1 MDLARVLQALK
12 NADAAGD
19 TAAAQQLARLAQQMA
34 QPVQPAAPEFKPDYT
49 TGEMLSKAV
58 TRGTKR
64 IGSTF
69 GDLLPAMGASALGF
83 DEYAQ
88 RQLGEAAETEAEI
101 EQKYAPQYRGTQDV
115 TGLGSALGFG
125 LETIAEQVPNIAT
138 ALVPGLGAGALA
150 ARAGAGLAGRA
161 AAVNAGTFLGSYSQ
175 TAPEVFQNVYETTG
189 QMEPGVAA
197 LFGAGSAALDS
208 ILPAQLA
215 KSITGP
221 LKAGIIE
228 KVLEKSGMDKALL
241 RSVTA
246 GMVKGVGAEG
256 LTEGAQESINI
267 AAERFVAENPEVFG
281 SKEWDRIMQSAVK
294 GAIAGGAFGGVGGGV
309 EAGRNRAE
317 RLRAEAAELERQGQF
332 ERAEQVRL
340 QSAEIEAAQAQDPQ
354 QSLPGFEMGPA
365 SPLPV
370 AAEPTETLAKT
381 PKSTQA
387 EMFTAEGELAPGMT
401 KLADKD
407 DKAAA
412 NRERQAQQRE
422 AAQLKEDQKALKDA
436 LAGLTATPKNLVD
449 LAKTPPP
456 IQQTI
461 MQAQGEMDALAA
473 KRGPK
478 EQSAP
483 PLQAQPTTTPTLA
496 PQIAPAA
503 PAVEPVVV
511 SAPEPLT
518 IDTLPT
524 AIGADK
530 DGLKAFGKT
539 FGIGHTAKILRADGP
554 LAGKDISDPAQA
566 AEVRAVL
573 EAYASGKPAV
583 GAAEK
588 IEAYLKRPEF
598 QGAQNVAGP
607 VTEPVGASPELA
619 GAAGPIAAPGP
630 TEAPERSGV
639 VPAGEPAGAVA
650 VGEGPQPRALTERQ
664 QRIQFGKALGAA
676 QSYPGSLQGRV
687 NLPAQ
692 KAAVKGDFMGVVNAL
707 EKSKNATVAEI
718 ARRAKGL
725 GTKIQIDDTAG
736 ETYEG
741 RSALQDQMSIDGAK
755 MHLDALSKLRELA
768 NTVDQ
773 LPDGAALPYS
783 IASTPVPAIQNGEE
797 MVAPLQLR
805 NIAENNNS
813 MFSPLGLP
821 GEPKLR
827 TKEDFKALLD
837 AFERT
842 TQELGEDKLRL
853 TSTASSI
860 QQGVA
865 GKYDA
870 DTNTISIPEYFAKD
884 EAVLAHEIVHA
895 QVLDA
900 VASPTKEQRP
910 AVERLGKLYD
920 HVKKIVDERAKAD
933 EFFRTPYGTASQQEF
948 IAEGLSN
955 PDFQYLL
962 SRIPYE
968 NSTIWD
974 NFVEAIA
981 KLLGLKN
988 DNALTELLTVY
999 SDLTKGAPSGTQA
1012 PQTQQTKTQGQ
1023 EPAPAKPVGKR
1034 AATDLKK
1041 AEEGRVK
1048 AQREQNE
1055 FIRENDQRVDD
1066 LLTGRL
1072 RALGKEAGLRAKD
1085 LPSEKY
1091 RDTQA
1096 HKMLRLPG
1104 LFNEFF
1110 RLQSVVAKAQEPN
1123 QKAKNAQ
1130 SLQQIT
1136 DAIAATD
1143 PNANQMLGALRQMSP
1158 QQRDTLLS
1166 QMNKQGFDA
1175 FEAEAKARVAAIK
1188 QEKSASRTETDTA
1201 QEIGDEE
1208 LEALANTFNERFFQE
1223 TGKRIFLPKFVG
1235 PEFDNTDR
1243 ELAAQ
1248 GNGNALLRNMID
1260 QTSSPAIKHVLRKLR
1275 SLNLSTKIVV
1285 GPVEGN
1291 RSGSYDPATDTITL
1305 SPEFGL
1311 NAHTLVH
1318 EYTHAAISKVLANP
1332 NHPLTKQFAKFF
1344 DQMQNRLG
1352 AAYGAQNLQEFAAEL
1367 VGNPEFQAVL
1377 KTIKTPRSE
1386 SMFKRIM
1393 QSIAEFFGFQ
1403 KSAFDTGLDFIN
1415 DAIDIS
1421 GNVEANAADKMFL
1434 GMGDFKAVSNIGNAM
1449 PRLAGD
1455 MIDRTR
1461 NTLSNAR
1468 ESGLAQAAFGLL
1480 RLDNINTLY
1489 KNELPSIQKLLN
1501 ALEKRNGM
1509 QESMIK
1515 DINTKYKDMV
1525 KVQQK
1530 YPEAM
1535 KRVNDIAIDA
1545 RLKSVDILDPNFKT
1559 SPSNINDYQNLKQA
1573 FTALPKEVQDVY
1585 RTIRKD
1591 YENSLDAYE
1600 KVLLNAAGSV
1610 SPSLAKRLSL
1620 QFQTR
1625 KRVTAYV
1632 PFLRQGDFWVEYADP
1647 ATGERT
1653 ATSFESFRQRQQFT
1667 DQMLAPKGIQ
1677 FKNYQ
1682 NLQDIR
1688 FGGESLPPTHF
1699 LAEVMAG
1706 LKKQGATQAQIDG
1719 VYQSYLTLFPGE
1731 SIVKQFMKSKNVLG
1745 MDRDIVR
1752 GYGDV
1757 MVRWARKLSNSE
1769 YIPQID
1775 NAVSEIAAQAQNAND
1790 PTITAAAQNILDQ
1803 SEFFHNPNYNT
1814 FVNTATTAS
1823 YFMYMA
1829 GNISSALI
1837 NLTSLPMMVWPLIG
1851 GRFGF
1856 DKASAAMLNA
1866 GKVAMNDWSKN
1877 PKYKNLYNTLT
1888 DHAQLE
1894 HTMARELLE
1903 GRRQTTD
1910 EFNSLKARI
1919 LDGLSIPLSVTE
1931 RYNRATTA
1939 IAAYDLAKQ
1948 SGMKED
1954 AAVQYALTTVK
1965 DIHTSGLAATG
1976 PRWMQTPLGRMFFTF
1991 KSFVWNSAFVM
2002 ARAFHQAYKGESPEV
2017 RRAAQRQ
2024 LLGTVGMATAFAGAK
2039 GLPFYG
2045 AVSTIATM
2053 LNALFGDDDEPFDFD
2068 AEMREFFGEAL
2079 YKGAFNYVTNLEVA
2093 NRAGIATDLLF
2104 RDDPRGVAEHGYVL
2118 SALQQAI
2125 GPIGSI
2131 AVNTGNA
2138 FNMFSDGNVGRA
2150 IESLSP
2156 SFLRNGIK
2164 GTRYLVEGATTLK
2177 GDPVMEDISA
2187 YNSLMQVIGFSPAD
2201 LSSTYEKVSSAKG
2214 YEREVNARRTK
2225 LLQLYD
2231 MAYQAGDTEMM
2242 STAREK
2248 IADFNE
2254 TVPAKRITGDTLRRS
2269 IAARAAAEKDMING
2283 VRFDKKLRPEIEAKF
2298 FDDDDEE

>member
-19 TAAAQQLARLAQQMA
+19 TAAAQQLAQLAQQMA
-34 QPVQPAAPEFKPDYT
+34 QPVQPAAPEFKRDYT

-64 IGSTF
+64 IGSAF

-175 TAPEVFQNVYETTG
+175 AAPEVFQNIYETSG
-189 QMEPGVAA
+189 KMEPGVAA

-267 AAERFVAENPEVFG
+267 AAERFVAENPQVFG

-309 EAGRNRAE
+309 EAGRAGAQRREEYAQALE
-317 RLRAEAAELERQGQF
+317 KRGDRQAAAE
-332 ERAEQVRL
+332 VRR

-365 SPLPV
+365 TGLMPT
-370 AAEPTETLAKT
+370 AEPTETLAKT

-483 PLQAQPTTTPTLA
+483 PLQAQPTTTPT
-496 PQIAPAA
+496 ITPAA

-566 AEVRAVL
+566 AEVRTVL

-650 VGEGPQPRALTERQ
+650 VGEGPQPGTLTE
-664 QRIQFGKALGAA
+664 
-676 QSYPGSLQGRV
+676 
-687 NLPAQ
+687 
-692 KAAVKGDFMGVVNAL
+692 
-707 EKSKNATVAEI
+707 
-718 ARRAKGL
+718 
-725 GTKIQIDDTAG
+725 G
-736 ETYEG
+736 ET
-741 RSALQDQMSIDGAK
+741 L
-755 MHLDALSKLRELA
+755 
-768 NTVDQ
+768 
-773 LPDGAALPYS
+773 
-783 IASTPVPAIQNGEE
+783 
-797 MVAPLQLR
+797 
-805 NIAENNNS
+805 
-813 MFSPLGLP
+813 
-821 GEPKLR
+821 
-827 TKEDFKALLD
+827 
-837 AFERT
+837 
-842 TQELGEDKLRL
+842 
-853 TSTASSI
+853 
-860 QQGVA
+860 
-865 GKYDA
+865 
-870 DTNTISIPEYFAKD
+870 
-884 EAVLAHEIVHA
+884 
-895 QVLDA
+895 
-900 VASPTKEQRP
+900 
-910 AVERLGKLYD
+910 
-920 HVKKIVDERAKAD
+920 
-933 EFFRTPYGTASQQEF
+933 
-948 IAEGLSN
+948 
-955 PDFQYLL
+955 
-962 SRIPYE
+962 
-968 NSTIWD
+968 
-974 NFVEAIA
+974 
-981 KLLGLKN
+981 
-988 DNALTELLTVY
+988 
-999 SDLTKGAPSGTQA
+999 GTQA
-1012 PQTQQTKTQGQ
+1012 PEAIQAETQGQ

-1034 AATDLKK
+1034 AATDIKK
-1041 AEEGRVK
+1041 AEQGRIDAK
-1048 AQREQNE
+1048 REQNE
-1055 FIRENDQRVDD
+1055 FINGNDQRVDD
-1066 LLTGRL
+1066 ILTGRL

-1110 RLQSVVAKAQEPN
+1110 RLQGVVAKAQEPN

-1143 PNANQMLGALRQMSP
+1143 PNANQMLGALRQMSS
-1158 QQRDTLLS
+1158 QQRDTLIS

-1573 FTALPKEVQDVY
+1573 FSTLPKEVQDVY

-1688 FGGESLPPTHF
+1688 FSGESLPPTHF

-1775 NAVSEIAAQAQNAND
+1775 NAVSEISAQAQNAND

-1837 NLTSLPMMVWPLIG
+1837 NLTSLPMMVWPMIG
-1851 GRFGF
+1851 GKFGF

-1991 KSFVWNSAFVM
+1991 KSFVWNSAFIM

-2045 AVSTIATM
+2045 AVSTMATM

-2298 FDDDDEE
+2298 FDDDDE

>member
-19 TAAAQQLARLAQQMA
+19 TTAARQLAQVAQQMS
-34 QPVQPAAPEFKPDYT
+34 QPAQPAAPEFKRDYT

-64 IGSTF
+64 IGSAF

-83 DEYAQ
+83 NEYAQ

-115 TGLGSALGFG
+115 TGLGSALGFAA
-125 LETIAEQVPNIAT
+125 ETVAEQVPNIAT
-138 ALVPGLGAGALA
+138 ALVPGLGAGAIA

-175 TAPEVFQNVYETTG
+175 AAPEVFQNIYETSG
-189 QMEPGVAA
+189 KMEPGVAA

-228 KVLEKSGMDKALL
+228 KVLEKSGMDKGLL

-246 GMVKGVGAEG
+246 GMAKGVGAEG
-256 LTEGAQESINI
+256 LTEGAQEGINI

-309 EAGRNRAE
+309 EAARAGAE
-317 RLRAEAAELERQGQF
+317 RREAYAQALEERGDRQAAAE
-332 ERAEQVRL
+332 VRR

-365 SPLPV
+365 TGLMPT
-370 AAEPTETLAKT
+370 AEPTAPESKS

-422 AAQLKEDQKALKDA
+422 AAQIKEDQKALKDA

-449 LAKTPPP
+449 LAKQPSP

-478 EQSAP
+478 VQSAP
-483 PLQAQPTTTPTLA
+483 PLQAQPTTTSTVTPAA
-496 PQIAPAA
+496 PVVTTAA
-503 PAVEPVVV
+503 PAVEPVVIK
-511 SAPEPLT
+511 APEPLT
-518 IDTLPT
+518 IDTLPPV
-524 AIGADK
+524 IGADK

-539 FGIGHTAKILRADGP
+539 FGIGPTAKILRADGP

-566 AEVRAVL
+566 AEVRTVL
-573 EAYASGKPAV
+573 ETYASGKPAV

-619 GAAGPIAAPGP
+619 DAAGPIAAPGP
-630 TEAPERSGV
+630 IKAPERGGV
-639 VPAGEPAGAVA
+639 VSAGEPAEAVA
-650 VGEGPQPRALTERQ
+650 GGEGSQPRALTEEPVAQKVQLKDGNNIAIAPEASPDAFTNLVRMQYGEPVSLVATNVAGEEVGRLTYMPNGGPIDVFVEPSARRQ
-664 QRIQFGKALGAA
+664 GVGTALYGALESAGGK
-676 QSYPGSLQGRV
+676 
-687 NLPAQ
+687 LPAEDSGVIISNE
-692 KAAVKGDFMGVVNAL
+692 ARAV
-707 EKSKNATVAEI
+707 
-718 ARRAKGL
+718 RAKREA
-725 GTKIQIDDTAG
+725 TSTETTG
-736 ETYEG
+736 ET
-741 RSALQDQMSIDGAK
+741 L
-755 MHLDALSKLRELA
+755 
-768 NTVDQ
+768 
-773 LPDGAALPYS
+773 
-783 IASTPVPAIQNGEE
+783 
-797 MVAPLQLR
+797 
-805 NIAENNNS
+805 
-813 MFSPLGLP
+813 
-821 GEPKLR
+821 
-827 TKEDFKALLD
+827 
-837 AFERT
+837 
-842 TQELGEDKLRL
+842 
-853 TSTASSI
+853 
-860 QQGVA
+860 
-865 GKYDA
+865 
-870 DTNTISIPEYFAKD
+870 
-884 EAVLAHEIVHA
+884 
-895 QVLDA
+895 
-900 VASPTKEQRP
+900 
-910 AVERLGKLYD
+910 
-920 HVKKIVDERAKAD
+920 
-933 EFFRTPYGTASQQEF
+933 
-948 IAEGLSN
+948 
-955 PDFQYLL
+955 
-962 SRIPYE
+962 
-968 NSTIWD
+968 
-974 NFVEAIA
+974 
-981 KLLGLKN
+981 
-988 DNALTELLTVY
+988 
-999 SDLTKGAPSGTQA
+999 GTQA
-1012 PQTQQTKTQGQ
+1012 PQTQQAETQGQ
-1023 EPAPAKPVGKR
+1023 EPALAKPVGKR
-1034 AATDLKK
+1034 AATDIKK
-1041 AEEGRVK
+1041 AEQGRIDAK
-1048 AQREQNE
+1048 REQNE
-1055 FIRENDQRVDD
+1055 FIAGNDQRVDD
-1066 LLTGRL
+1066 ILTGRL

-1091 RDTQA
+1091 RDTEA

-1130 SLQQIT
+1130 SLQQVT

-1158 QQRDTLLS
+1158 QQRDTLIS

-1175 FEAEAKARVAAIK
+1175 FDVQAKARVAAVK

-1201 QEIGDEE
+1201 QELGDEE

-1235 PEFDNTDR
+1235 PEFNSTDR
-1243 ELAAQ
+1243 DLAAQ

-1260 QTSSPAIKHVLRKLR
+1260 QTNSPAIKHVLRKLR
-1275 SLNLSTKIVV
+1275 SLNLNTKIVI

-1311 NAHTLVH
+1311 NAHTLIH

-1352 AAYGAQNLQEFAAEL
+1352 AAYGAQDLQEFAAEL

-1377 KTIKTPRSE
+1377 KSIKTPRSE

-1403 KSAFDTGLDFIN
+1403 PSAFDTGLNFIN

-1421 GNVEANAADKMFL
+1421 GDVEANAADKMFL

-1455 MIDRTR
+1455 MIENTR
-1461 NTLSNAR
+1461 NALSNAR
-1468 ESGLAQAAFGLL
+1468 ESGVAQAAFGLL

-1489 KNELPSIQKLLN
+1489 KKELPSIQTLLN

-1509 QESMIK
+1509 QEAMIK
-1515 DINTKYKDMV
+1515 DVNTKYKDMV

-1530 YPEAM
+1530 YPQAM

-1573 FTALPKEVQDVY
+1573 FSTLPKEVQDVY

-1600 KVLLNAAGSV
+1600 KVLLDAAGGV
-1610 SPSLAKRLSL
+1610 SPSLAKRLTL

-1625 KRVTAYV
+1625 KRVVAYV

-1667 DQMLAPKGIQ
+1667 DQMLTPKGIQ

-1706 LKKQGATQAQIDG
+1706 LKQQGATQAQIDS

-1775 NAVSEIAAQAQNAND
+1775 NAVSEISAQAQNAND

-1803 SEFFHNPNYNT
+1803 SEFFHNPNFNT

-1837 NLTSLPMMVWPLIG
+1837 NLTSLPMLVWPMIG
-1851 GRFGF
+1851 GKFGF
-1856 DKASAAMLNA
+1856 DKATTAMINA
-1866 GKVAMNDWSKN
+1866 GKVATNDWSKN

-1910 EFNSLKARI
+1910 EFNSLKAKI
-1919 LDGLSIPLSVTE
+1919 LDGLSIPLAVTE
-1931 RYNRATTA
+1931 KYNRATTA

-1948 SGMKED
+1948 SGMNEND
-1954 AAVQYALTTVK
+1954 AVQYALTTVK
-1965 DIHTSGLAATG
+1965 DVHTSGLAATG
-1976 PRWMQTPLGRMFFTF
+1976 PKWMQTGLGRMFFTF
-1991 KSFVWNSAFVM
+1991 KSFVWNSAFIM
-2002 ARAFHQAYKGESPEV
+2002 ARAFHQAYAGESPAV
-2017 RRAAQRQ
+2017 RKAAQRQ
-2024 LLGTVGMATAFAGAK
+2024 LIGTVGMATVFAGAK

-2045 AVSTIATM
+2045 AASTLATM
-2053 LNALFGDDDEPFDFD
+2053 IAALFGDDDEPFDFD
-2068 AEMREFFGEAL
+2068 TEMREFFGEAL
-2079 YKGAFNYVTNLEVA
+2079 YKGAFNYVTNLELA

-2104 RDDPRGVAEHGYVL
+2104 RDDPKGVAEHGYVL

-2150 IESLSP
+2150 IETLSP

-2201 LSSTYEKVSSAKG
+2201 LSSTYEKVSAAKG
-2214 YEREVNARRTK
+2214 YEREVNARRVK

-2231 MAYQAGDTEMM
+2231 MAQHAGDTEMM
-2242 STAREK
+2242 GMAREK
-2248 IADFNE
+2248 IAEFNE
-2254 TVPAKRITGDTLRRS
+2254 AVPAKRITGDTLRRS

-2298 FDDDDEE
+2298 FDDEE

>member
-1 MDLARVLQALK
+1 M
-12 NADAAGD
+12 
-19 TAAAQQLARLAQQMA
+19 
-34 QPVQPAAPEFKPDYT
+34 
-49 TGEMLSKAV
+49 
-58 TRGTKR
+58 
-64 IGSTF
+64 
-69 GDLLPAMGASALGF
+69 
-83 DEYAQ
+83 
-88 RQLGEAAETEAEI
+88 
-101 EQKYAPQYRGTQDV
+101 
-115 TGLGSALGFG
+115 
-125 LETIAEQVPNIAT
+125 
-138 ALVPGLGAGALA
+138 
-150 ARAGAGLAGRA
+150 
-161 AAVNAGTFLGSYSQ
+161 
-175 TAPEVFQNVYETTG
+175 
-189 QMEPGVAA
+189 
-197 LFGAGSAALDS
+197 
-208 ILPAQLA
+208 
-215 KSITGP
+215 
-221 LKAGIIE
+221 
-228 KVLEKSGMDKALL
+228 
-241 RSVTA
+241 
-246 GMVKGVGAEG
+246 
-256 LTEGAQESINI
+256 
-267 AAERFVAENPEVFG
+267 
-281 SKEWDRIMQSAVK
+281 
-294 GAIAGGAFGGVGGGV
+294 
-309 EAGRNRAE
+309 
-317 RLRAEAAELERQGQF
+317 
-332 ERAEQVRL
+332 
-340 QSAEIEAAQAQDPQ
+340 
-354 QSLPGFEMGPA
+354 
-365 SPLPV
+365 
-370 AAEPTETLAKT
+370 
-381 PKSTQA
+381 
-387 EMFTAEGELAPGMT
+387 
-401 KLADKD
+401 
-407 DKAAA
+407 
-412 NRERQAQQRE
+412 
-422 AAQLKEDQKALKDA
+422 
-436 LAGLTATPKNLVD
+436 
-449 LAKTPPP
+449 
-456 IQQTI
+456 
-461 MQAQGEMDALAA
+461 
-473 KRGPK
+473 
-478 EQSAP
+478 
-483 PLQAQPTTTPTLA
+483 
-496 PQIAPAA
+496 
-503 PAVEPVVV
+503 
-511 SAPEPLT
+511 
-518 IDTLPT
+518 
-524 AIGADK
+524 
-530 DGLKAFGKT
+530 
-539 FGIGHTAKILRADGP
+539 
-554 LAGKDISDPAQA
+554 
-566 AEVRAVL
+566 
-573 EAYASGKPAV
+573 
-583 GAAEK
+583 
-588 IEAYLKRPEF
+588 
-598 QGAQNVAGP
+598 
-607 VTEPVGASPELA
+607 
-619 GAAGPIAAPGP
+619 
-630 TEAPERSGV
+630 
-639 VPAGEPAGAVA
+639 
-650 VGEGPQPRALTERQ
+650 
-664 QRIQFGKALGAA
+664 
-676 QSYPGSLQGRV
+676 
-687 NLPAQ
+687 
-692 KAAVKGDFMGVVNAL
+692 
-707 EKSKNATVAEI
+707 
-718 ARRAKGL
+718 
-725 GTKIQIDDTAG
+725 
-736 ETYEG
+736 
-741 RSALQDQMSIDGAK
+741 
-755 MHLDALSKLRELA
+755 
-768 NTVDQ
+768 
-773 LPDGAALPYS
+773 
-783 IASTPVPAIQNGEE
+783 
-797 MVAPLQLR
+797 
-805 NIAENNNS
+805 
-813 MFSPLGLP
+813 
-821 GEPKLR
+821 
-827 TKEDFKALLD
+827 
-837 AFERT
+837 
-842 TQELGEDKLRL
+842 
-853 TSTASSI
+853 
-860 QQGVA
+860 
-865 GKYDA
+865 
-870 DTNTISIPEYFAKD
+870 
-884 EAVLAHEIVHA
+884 
-895 QVLDA
+895 
-900 VASPTKEQRP
+900 
-910 AVERLGKLYD
+910 
-920 HVKKIVDERAKAD
+920 
-933 EFFRTPYGTASQQEF
+933 
-948 IAEGLSN
+948 
-955 PDFQYLL
+955 
-962 SRIPYE
+962 
-968 NSTIWD
+968 
-974 NFVEAIA
+974 
-981 KLLGLKN
+981 
-988 DNALTELLTVY
+988 
-999 SDLTKGAPSGTQA
+999 
-1012 PQTQQTKTQGQ
+1012 
-1023 EPAPAKPVGKR
+1023 
-1034 AATDLKK
+1034 
-1041 AEEGRVK
+1041 
-1048 AQREQNE
+1048 
-1055 FIRENDQRVDD
+1055 
-1066 LLTGRL
+1066 TGRL

-1091 RDTQA
+1091 RDTEA

-1110 RLQSVVAKAQEPN
+1110 RLQGVVAKAQEPN

-1158 QQRDTLLS
+1158 QQRDTLIS

-1175 FEAEAKARVAAIK
+1175 FDAQAKARVAAVK

-1223 TGKRIFLPKFVG
+1223 TGKRIFLPKFIG

-1275 SLNLSTKIVV
+1275 SLNLTTKIVI

-1311 NAHTLVH
+1311 NAHTFIH

-1332 NHPLTKQFAKFF
+1332 NHPLTKQFVKFF

-1352 AAYGAQNLQEFAAEL
+1352 AAYGAQDLQEFAAEL

-1377 KTIKTPRSE
+1377 KSIKTPRSE

-1403 KSAFDTGLDFIN
+1403 PSAFDTGLNFIN

-1421 GNVEANAADKMFL
+1421 GGVEANAAAKMFQ

-1455 MIDRTR
+1455 MIESTR
-1461 NTLSNAR
+1461 NALSNAR
-1468 ESGLAQAAFGLL
+1468 ESGVAQAAFGLL

-1489 KNELPSIQKLLN
+1489 KKELPSIQTLLN

-1509 QESMIK
+1509 QEAMIK
-1515 DINTKYKDMV
+1515 DVNTKYKDMV

-1530 YPEAM
+1530 YPQAM

-1600 KVLLNAAGSV
+1600 KVLMTAANGV

-1625 KRVTAYV
+1625 KRAVAYV

-1667 DQMLAPKGIQ
+1667 DQMLTPKGIE

-1706 LKKQGATQAQIDG
+1706 LKQQGASQAQIDG

-1803 SEFFHNPNYNT
+1803 SEFFHNPNFNT

-1837 NLTSLPMMVWPLIG
+1837 NLTSLPMLVWPMIG
-1851 GRFGF
+1851 AKFGF

-1866 GKVAMNDWSKN
+1866 GKVATNDWSKN

-1910 EFNSLKARI
+1910 EFNSLKAKI

-1948 SGMKED
+1948 SGMNEND
-1954 AAVQYALTTVK
+1954 AVQYALTTVK
-1965 DIHTSGLAATG
+1965 DVHTSGLAATG
-1976 PRWMQTPLGRMFFTF
+1976 PKWMQTGLGRMFFTF
-1991 KSFVWNSAFVM
+1991 KSFVWNSAFIM
-2002 ARAFHQAYKGESPEV
+2002 ARAFHQAYAGESPAV
-2017 RRAAQRQ
+2017 RKAAQRQ

-2045 AVSTIATM
+2045 VASTISTM
-2053 LNALFGDDDEPFDFD
+2053 IAALFGDEDEPFDFD

-2079 YKGAFNYVTNLEVA
+2079 YKGAFNYFTNLELA

-2104 RDDPRGVAEHGYVL
+2104 RDDPKGVAEHGYVL

-2150 IESLSP
+2150 IETLSP

-2201 LSSTYEKVSSAKG
+2201 LSNTYEKISAAKG

-2231 MAYQAGDTEMM
+2231 MAQHAGDTEMM
-2242 STAREK
+2242 GTARER
-2248 IADFNE
+2248 IAEFNE
-2254 TVPAKRITGDTLRRS
+2254 AVPAKRITGDTLRRS

-2298 FDDDDEE
+2298 FDDDDE

>member
-19 TAAAQQLARLAQQMA
+19 TAAARQLAQLAQQMS
-34 QPVQPAAPEFKPDYT
+34 QPAQPAAPEFKRDYT

-64 IGSTF
+64 IGSAF

-83 DEYAQ
+83 NEYAQ

-101 EQKYAPQYRGTQDV
+101 ERNYAPQYRGTQDV

-138 ALVPGLGAGALA
+138 ALVPGLGAGAIA

-175 TAPEVFQNVYETTG
+175 AAPEVFQNIYETSG
-189 QMEPGVAA
+189 KMEPGVAA

-256 LTEGAQESINI
+256 LTEGAQEGINI

-294 GAIAGGAFGGVGGGV
+294 GAIAGGAFGGIGGGV
-309 EAGRNRAE
+309 EAARNRAE

-332 ERAEQVRL
+332 EQAEQVRR

-365 SPLPV
+365 TGLMPTV
-370 AAEPTETLAKT
+370 EPTATESKS

-422 AAQLKEDQKALKDA
+422 AAQIKEDQKALKDA
-436 LAGLTATPKNLVD
+436 LAGLTATPKSLVD
-449 LAKTPPP
+449 LAKQPSP

-478 EQSAP
+478 EQPAP
-483 PLQAQPTTTPTLA
+483 TPTV
-496 PQIAPAA
+496 APAA
-503 PAVEPVVV
+503 PVVTPAAPVVEPVVV
-511 SAPEPLT
+511 KAPEPLT

-524 AIGADK
+524 VIGADK

-554 LAGKDISDPAQA
+554 LAGKDISDPVQA

-630 TEAPERSGV
+630 IEALERSGV
-639 VPAGEPAGAVA
+639 VPAGEPAGTVA
-650 VGEGPQPRALTERQ
+650 VGEGPQPGALTDITTERAT
-664 QRIQFGKALGAA
+664 RKAIDQEGEALFAELQG
-676 QSYPGSLQGRV
+676 LIDQGRV
-687 NLPAQ
+687 TPDDVQNLQTRMAATDNKQRGAYELFQVIKAIRSRPAP
-692 KAAVKGDFMGVVNAL
+692 
-707 EKSKNATVAEI
+707 
-718 ARRAKGL
+718 
-725 GTKIQIDDTAG
+725 
-736 ETYEG
+736 
-741 RSALQDQMSIDGAK
+741 SI
-755 MHLDALSKLRELA
+755 E
-768 NTVDQ
+768 Q
-773 LPDGAALPYS
+773 
-783 IASTPVPAIQNGEE
+783 TPEQ
-797 MVAPLQLR
+797 
-805 NIAENNNS
+805 
-813 MFSPLGLP
+813 
-821 GEPKLR
+821 
-827 TKEDFKALLD
+827 
-837 AFERT
+837 
-842 TQELGEDKLRL
+842 
-853 TSTASSI
+853 I
-860 QQGVA
+860 QQVTESA
-865 GKYDA
+865 NDVIFQK
-870 DTNTISIPEYFAKD
+870 
-884 EAVLAHEIVHA
+884 
-895 QVLDA
+895 
-900 VASPTKEQRP
+900 P
-910 AVERLGKLYD
+910 A
-920 HVKKIVDERAKAD
+920 
-933 EFFRTPYGTASQQEF
+933 PQ
-948 IAEGLSN
+948 
-955 PDFQYLL
+955 
-962 SRIPYE
+962 
-968 NSTIWD
+968 
-974 NFVEAIA
+974 
-981 KLLGLKN
+981 
-988 DNALTELLTVY
+988 
-999 SDLTKGAPSGTQA
+999 GAPSGTQA
-1012 PQTQQTKTQGQ
+1012 PEAIQAETQGQ
-1023 EPAPAKPVGKR
+1023 EPAPAEPVGKR
-1034 AATDLKK
+1034 AATDIKK
-1041 AEEGRVK
+1041 AEQGRIDAK
-1048 AQREQNE
+1048 REQNE
-1055 FIRENDQRVDD
+1055 FINGNDQRVDD
-1066 LLTGRL
+1066 ILTGRL

-1110 RLQSVVAKAQEPN
+1110 RLQGVVAKAQEPN

-1136 DAIAATD
+1136 DAIAAAD

-1158 QQRDTLLS
+1158 QQRDTLIS
-1166 QMNKQGFDA
+1166 QMNKQGLDAFDA
-1175 FEAEAKARVAAIK
+1175 EARARVAAVK
-1188 QEKSASRTETDTA
+1188 QEKSESRTETDTA

-1235 PEFDNTDR
+1235 PEFNNTDR

-1275 SLNLSTKIVV
+1275 SLNLNTKIVI

-1311 NAHTLVH
+1311 NAHTFIH

-1332 NHPLTKQFAKFF
+1332 NHPLTKQFVKFF

-1352 AAYGAQNLQEFAAEL
+1352 AAYGAQDLQEFAAEL

-1377 KTIKTPRSE
+1377 KSIKTPRSE

-1403 KSAFDTGLDFIN
+1403 KSAFDTGLNFIN

-1421 GNVEANAADKMFL
+1421 GDVEANAADKMFQ

-1455 MIDRTR
+1455 MIESTR
-1461 NTLSNAR
+1461 NALSNAR

-1489 KNELPSIQKLLN
+1489 KKELPSIQTLLN

-1509 QESMIK
+1509 QEAMIK
-1515 DINTKYKDMV
+1515 DVNAKYKDMV
-1525 KVQQK
+1525 AVQQK
-1530 YPEAM
+1530 YPAAM

-1600 KVLLNAAGSV
+1600 KVLMTAANGV

-1625 KRVTAYV
+1625 KRVVAYV

-1667 DQMLAPKGIQ
+1667 DEMLAPKGIQ

-1699 LAEVMAG
+1699 LAEVMTG
-1706 LKKQGATQAQIDG
+1706 LKQQGATQAQIDS

-1803 SEFFHNPNYNT
+1803 SEFFHNPNFNT

-1837 NLTSLPMMVWPLIG
+1837 NLTSLPMLVWPMIG
-1851 GRFGF
+1851 GKFGF

-1866 GKVAMNDWSKN
+1866 GKVATNDWSKN

-1910 EFNSLKARI
+1910 EFNSLKAKI
-1919 LDGLSIPLSVTE
+1919 LDGLSIPLAVTE
-1931 RYNRATTA
+1931 KYNRATTA

-1948 SGMKED
+1948 SGMNEND
-1954 AAVQYALTTVK
+1954 AVQYALTTVK
-1965 DIHTSGLAATG
+1965 DVHTSGLAATG
-1976 PRWMQTPLGRMFFTF
+1976 PRWMQTGLGRMFFTF
-1991 KSFVWNSAFVM
+1991 KSFVWNSAFIM
-2002 ARAFHQAYKGESPEV
+2002 ARAFHQAYAGESPAV
-2017 RRAAQRQ
+2017 RKAAQRQ
-2024 LLGTVGMATAFAGAK
+2024 LIGTVGMATAFAGAK

-2045 AVSTIATM
+2045 VASTIATM
-2053 LNALFGDDDEPFDFD
+2053 LNALFGDEDEPFDFD

-2079 YKGAFNYVTNLEVA
+2079 YKGAFNYVTNLELA
-2093 NRAGIATDLLF
+2093 NRAGIANDLLF
-2104 RDDPRGVAEHGYVL
+2104 RDDPKGIADHGYVL

-2150 IESLSP
+2150 IETLSP

-2201 LSSTYEKVSSAKG
+2201 LSSTYEKISSAKG

-2225 LLQLYD
+2225 LLHLYD

>member
-1 MDLARVLQALK
+1 
-12 NADAAGD
+12 
-19 TAAAQQLARLAQQMA
+19 
-34 QPVQPAAPEFKPDYT
+34 
-49 TGEMLSKAV
+49 
-58 TRGTKR
+58 
-64 IGSTF
+64 
-69 GDLLPAMGASALGF
+69 
-83 DEYAQ
+83 
-88 RQLGEAAETEAEI
+88 
-101 EQKYAPQYRGTQDV
+101 
-115 TGLGSALGFG
+115 
-125 LETIAEQVPNIAT
+125 
-138 ALVPGLGAGALA
+138 
-150 ARAGAGLAGRA
+150 
-161 AAVNAGTFLGSYSQ
+161 
-175 TAPEVFQNVYETTG
+175 
-189 QMEPGVAA
+189 
-197 LFGAGSAALDS
+197 
-208 ILPAQLA
+208 
-215 KSITGP
+215 
-221 LKAGIIE
+221 
-228 KVLEKSGMDKALL
+228 
-241 RSVTA
+241 
-246 GMVKGVGAEG
+246 
-256 LTEGAQESINI
+256 
-267 AAERFVAENPEVFG
+267 
-281 SKEWDRIMQSAVK
+281 
-294 GAIAGGAFGGVGGGV
+294 
-309 EAGRNRAE
+309 
-317 RLRAEAAELERQGQF
+317 
-332 ERAEQVRL
+332 
-340 QSAEIEAAQAQDPQ
+340 
-354 QSLPGFEMGPA
+354 
-365 SPLPV
+365 
-370 AAEPTETLAKT
+370 
-381 PKSTQA
+381 
-387 EMFTAEGELAPGMT
+387 MFTAEGELAPGMT

-422 AAQLKEDQKALKDA
+422 AAQIKEDQKALKDA

-449 LAKTPPP
+449 LAKAPPP

-478 EQSAP
+478 VQSAP
-483 PLQAQPTTTPTLA
+483 PLQAQPTTTSTVTPAA
-496 PQIAPAA
+496 PVVEPVAGTAPAA
-503 PAVEPVVV
+503 PVVTTAAPAIEPVVIK
-511 SAPEPLT
+511 APEPLT
-518 IDTLPT
+518 IDTLPPV
-524 AIGADK
+524 IGADK

-539 FGIGHTAKILRADGP
+539 FGIGPTAKILRADGP

-566 AEVRAVL
+566 AEVRTVL
-573 EAYASGKPAV
+573 ETYASGKPAV

-619 GAAGPIAAPGP
+619 DAAGPIAAPGP
-630 TEAPERSGV
+630 IKAPERGGV
-639 VPAGEPAGAVA
+639 VSAGEPAEAVA
-650 VGEGPQPRALTERQ
+650 GGKGSQPGALIDYLDKRNALMAKLDELIQQGEDLLTE
-664 QRIQFGKALGAA
+664 K
-676 QSYPGSLQGRV
+676 
-687 NLPAQ
+687 
-692 KAAVKGDFMGVVNAL
+692 
-707 EKSKNATVAEI
+707 
-718 ARRAKGL
+718 
-725 GTKIQIDDTAG
+725 
-736 ETYEG
+736 
-741 RSALQDQMSIDGAK
+741 
-755 MHLDALSKLRELA
+755 
-768 NTVDQ
+768 
-773 LPDGAALPYS
+773 
-783 IASTPVPAIQNGEE
+783 
-797 MVAPLQLR
+797 
-805 NIAENNNS
+805 
-813 MFSPLGLP
+813 
-821 GEPKLR
+821 
-827 TKEDFKALLD
+827 
-837 AFERT
+837 
-842 TQELGEDKLRL
+842 DKLRDKGIQEGKGGSEYL
-853 TSTASSI
+853 DEINEVEKQRQASNAEFDETI
-860 QQGVA
+860 KQI
-865 GKYDA
+865 DA
-870 DTNTISIPEYFAKD
+870 LDTERAATRGAQVGTETT
-884 EAVLAHEIVHA
+884 EAV
-895 QVLDA
+895 
-900 VASPTKEQRP
+900 
-910 AVERLGKLYD
+910 
-920 HVKKIVDERAKAD
+920 
-933 EFFRTPYGTASQQEF
+933 
-948 IAEGLSN
+948 
-955 PDFQYLL
+955 
-962 SRIPYE
+962 
-968 NSTIWD
+968 
-974 NFVEAIA
+974 
-981 KLLGLKN
+981 
-988 DNALTELLTVY
+988 
-999 SDLTKGAPSGTQA
+999 QA
-1012 PQTQQTKTQGQ
+1012 KTQGQ
-1023 EPAPAKPVGKR
+1023 EPALAKPVGKR
-1034 AATDLKK
+1034 AATDIKK
-1041 AEEGRVK
+1041 AEQGRIDAK
-1048 AQREQNE
+1048 REQNE
-1055 FIRENDQRVDD
+1055 FIAGNDQRVDD
-1066 LLTGRL
+1066 ILTGRL

-1091 RDTQA
+1091 RDTEA

-1110 RLQSVVAKAQEPN
+1110 RLQGVVAKAQEPN

-1130 SLQQIT
+1130 SLKQIT
-1136 DAIAATD
+1136 DAIAAAD

-1158 QQRDTLLS
+1158 QQRDTLIS

-1175 FEAEAKARVAAIK
+1175 FDAQAKARVAAVK

-1223 TGKRIFLPKFVG
+1223 TGKRIFLPKFIG

-1248 GNGNALLRNMID
+1248 GDGNALLRNMID
-1260 QTSSPAIKHVLRKLR
+1260 QTNSPAIKHVLRKLR
-1275 SLNLSTKIVV
+1275 SLNLTTKIVI

-1311 NAHTLVH
+1311 NAHTLIH

-1352 AAYGAQNLQEFAAEL
+1352 AAYGAQDLQEFAAEL

-1377 KTIKTPRSE
+1377 KSIKTPRSE

-1403 KSAFDTGLDFIN
+1403 PSAFDTGLNFIN

-1421 GNVEANAADKMFL
+1421 GDVEANAADKMFL

-1455 MIDRTR
+1455 MIESTR
-1461 NTLSNAR
+1461 NALSNAR
-1468 ESGLAQAAFGLL
+1468 ESGVAQAAFGLL

-1489 KNELPSIQKLLN
+1489 KKELPSIQTLLN

-1509 QESMIK
+1509 QEAMIK
-1515 DINTKYKDMV
+1515 DVNTKYKDMV

-1530 YPEAM
+1530 YPQAM

-1573 FTALPKEVQDVY
+1573 FSALPKEVQDVY

-1600 KVLLNAAGSV
+1600 KVLLTAANGV
-1610 SPSLAKRLSL
+1610 SPSLAKRLTL

-1625 KRVTAYV
+1625 KRAVAYV

-1667 DQMLAPKGIQ
+1667 DQMLTPKGIE

-1688 FGGESLPPTHF
+1688 FGGETLPPTHF
-1699 LAEVMAG
+1699 LAEVMTG
-1706 LKKQGATQAQIDG
+1706 LKDQKATQAQIDS
-1719 VYQSYLTLFPGE
+1719 VYQAYLTLFPGE

-1775 NAVSEIAAQAQNAND
+1775 NAVSEISAQAQNAND

-1803 SEFFHNPNYNT
+1803 SEFFHNPNFNT

-1837 NLTSLPMMVWPLIG
+1837 NLTSLPMLVWPMIG
-1851 GRFGF
+1851 GKFGF
-1856 DKASAAMLNA
+1856 DKATTAMINA
-1866 GKVAMNDWSKN
+1866 GKVATNDWSKN

-1910 EFNSLKARI
+1910 EFNSLKAKI
-1919 LDGLSIPLSVTE
+1919 LDGLSIPLAVTE
-1931 RYNRATTA
+1931 KYNRATTA

-1948 SGMKED
+1948 SGMNEND
-1954 AAVQYALTTVK
+1954 AVQYALTTVK
-1965 DIHTSGLAATG
+1965 DVHTSGLAATG
-1976 PRWMQTPLGRMFFTF
+1976 PKWMQTGLGRMFFTF
-1991 KSFVWNSAFVM
+1991 KSFVWNSAFIM
-2002 ARAFHQAYKGESPEV
+2002 ARAFHQAYAGESPAV
-2017 RRAAQRQ
+2017 RKAAQRQ
-2024 LLGTVGMATAFAGAK
+2024 LIGTVGMATAFAGAK

-2045 AVSTIATM
+2045 AASTLATM
-2053 LNALFGDDDEPFDFD
+2053 IAALFGDDDEPFDFD

-2079 YKGAFNYVTNLEVA
+2079 YKGAFNYFTNLELA

-2104 RDDPRGVAEHGYVL
+2104 RDDPKGVAEHGYVL

-2150 IESLSP
+2150 IETLSP

-2201 LSSTYEKVSSAKG
+2201 LSSTYEKVSAAKG
-2214 YEREVNARRTK
+2214 YEREVNARRVK

-2231 MAYQAGDTEMM
+2231 MAQHAGDTEMM
-2242 STAREK
+2242 GMAREK
-2248 IADFNE
+2248 IAEFNE
-2254 TVPAKRITGDTLRRS
+2254 AVPAKRITGDTLRRS

-2298 FDDDDEE
+2298 FDDEE

>member
-19 TAAAQQLARLAQQMA
+19 TAAAQQLAQLAQQMS
-34 QPVQPAAPEFKPDYT
+34 QPAKAPVPEFKRDYT

-58 TRGTKR
+58 TRGAKQL
-64 IGSTF
+64 GSAF
-69 GDLLPAMGASALGF
+69 GDVLPAMGASALGF

-88 RQLGEAAETEAEI
+88 RQMGEAADTQAEI
-101 EQKYAPQYRGTQDV
+101 ERNYAPQYRGTQDV

-138 ALVPGLGAGALA
+138 ALVPGLGAGAIA

-175 TAPEVFQNVYETTG
+175 TAPEVFQNIYETTG
-189 QMEPGVAA
+189 KMEPGVSA

-221 LKAGIIE
+221 LKVGIIE
-228 KVLEKSGMDKALL
+228 KVLEKSGMDKGLL

-246 GMVKGVGAEG
+246 GMAKGVGGEG
-256 LTEGAQESINI
+256 LTEGAQEGINI
-267 AAERFVAENPEVFG
+267 AAERFVAENPQVFG

-309 EAGRNRAE
+309 EAGRAGAQRREEYAQALE
-317 RLRAEAAELERQGQF
+317 KRGDRQAAAE
-332 ERAEQVRL
+332 VRR
-340 QSAEIEAAQAQDPQ
+340 QSAEIEATQAQDPQ

-365 SPLPV
+365 TGLMPT
-370 AAEPTETLAKT
+370 AEPTEVQSKS

-407 DKAAA
+407 AKAAA
-412 NRERQAQQRE
+412 NQERQAQQRE
-422 AAQLKEDQKALKDA
+422 AAQIKEDQKALKDA

-449 LAKTPPP
+449 LAKAPPP

-461 MQAQGEMDALAA
+461 MQAQGEMNDLAA

-478 EQSAP
+478 VQSAP
-483 PLQAQPTTTPTLA
+483 PIQAQPTTTPTVTPPA
-496 PQIAPAA
+496 PV
-503 PAVEPVVV
+503 VEPVAESTV
-511 SAPEPLT
+511 
-518 IDTLPT
+518 
-524 AIGADK
+524 IGADK

-539 FGIGHTAKILRADGP
+539 FGIGPTARILRADGP

-566 AEVRAVL
+566 AEVRTVL

-619 GAAGPIAAPGP
+619 GEPGPVAAPGP
-630 TEAPERSGV
+630 AEAPERGGM
-639 VPAGEPAGAVA
+639 VPAGQPAEYPAG
-650 VGEGPQPRALTERQ
+650 GEGQQPRALTERQ
-664 QRIQFGKALGAA
+664 QRIQFGKSLGAA
-676 QSYPGSLQGRV
+676 QSYPGSLQGRM

-692 KAAVKGDFMGVVNAL
+692 KAAVKGDFPGVVNAL
-707 EKSKNATVAEI
+707 EKSKNATVAEV
-718 ARRAKGL
+718 ARRAKEL

-741 RSALQDQMSIDGAK
+741 RSAFQDQMSIDGAK
-755 MHLDALSKLRELA
+755 MHLDALNKLRELSA
-768 NTVDQ
+768 VVDQ
-773 LPDGAALPYS
+773 LPDGAALPYA
-783 IASTPVPAIQNGEE
+783 ITRTPIETYNNGEKHYT
-797 MVAPLQLR
+797 QLTLG
-805 NIAENNNS
+805 NIVENNNS
-813 MFSPLGLP
+813 MFTGLDLP
-821 GEPKLR
+821 EGRALR
-827 TKEDFKALLD
+827 TKEDFKALAD
-837 AFERT
+837 AYERT

-853 TSTASSI
+853 TSTASAV

-865 GKYDA
+865 GVYNA
-870 DTNTISIPEYFAKD
+870 DTDTISVPEYYAKN

-895 QVLDA
+895 QVLNA

-933 EFFRTPYGTASQQEF
+933 EYFRAPYGATSQQEF

-968 NSTIWD
+968 NTTVWD
-974 NFVEAIA
+974 KFVETIA

-1012 PQTQQTKTQGQ
+1012 PQTQQAKAQRQ

-1034 AATDLKK
+1034 AATDVKK
-1041 AEEGRVK
+1041 AEKGRVE
-1048 AQREQNE
+1048 AEREQNE
-1055 FIRENDQRVDD
+1055 FIAGNDQRVDD

-1091 RDTQA
+1091 RDTEA

-1110 RLQSVVAKAQEPN
+1110 RLQGVVAKAQEPN

-1130 SLQQIT
+1130 SLKQIT
-1136 DAIAATD
+1136 DAIAAAD
-1143 PNANQMLGALRQMSP
+1143 PNANQMLGALRQMST
-1158 QQRDTLLS
+1158 QQRDTLIS
-1166 QMNKQGFDA
+1166 QMNKQGFEA

-1188 QEKSASRTETDTA
+1188 QEKAESRTEADTS

-1275 SLNLSTKIVV
+1275 SLNLTTKIVV

-1311 NAHTLVH
+1311 NAHTFIH

-1332 NHPLTKQFAKFF
+1332 NHPLTKQFVTFF
-1344 DQMQNRLG
+1344 NQMQDRLG
-1352 AAYGAQNLQEFAAEL
+1352 AAYGAQDLQEFAAEL
-1367 VGNPEFQAVL
+1367 VGNPKFQAVL
-1377 KTIKTPRSE
+1377 KSIKTPRSE

-1403 KSAFDTGLDFIN
+1403 KSAYDTGLNFIN

-1421 GNVEANAADKMFL
+1421 GDVEANAADKMFQ

-1461 NTLSNAR
+1461 NVLSNAR
-1468 ESGLAQAAFGLL
+1468 ESGIAQAAFGLL

-1489 KNELPSIQKLLN
+1489 KKELPSIQTLLN

-1509 QESMIK
+1509 QEAMIK

-1530 YPEAM
+1530 YPQAM

-1545 RLKSVDILDPNFKT
+1545 RLKAVDILDPNFKPT
-1559 SPSNINDYQNLKQA
+1559 PGNINDYQNLKQA
-1573 FTALPKEVQDVY
+1573 FSTLPKEVQDVY

-1600 KVLLNAAGSV
+1600 KVLLDAAGGV
-1610 SPSLAKRLSL
+1610 SPSLAKRLTL

-1625 KRVTAYV
+1625 KRVVGYV

-1688 FGGESLPPTHF
+1688 FSGESLPPTHF
-1699 LAEVMAG
+1699 LAEVMTG
-1706 LKKQGATQAQIDG
+1706 LKKQGASQAQIDS

-1837 NLTSLPMMVWPLIG
+1837 NLTSLPMMVWPMIG
-1851 GRFGF
+1851 GKFGF

-1877 PKYKNLYNTLT
+1877 PKYKNLYNTLM

-1910 EFNSLKARI
+1910 DFVGLKAKI
-1919 LDGLSIPLSVTE
+1919 LDGLAMPLAATE
-1931 RYNRATTA
+1931 RFNRASTA

-1948 SGMKED
+1948 SGMNED

-1976 PRWMQTPLGRMFFTF
+1976 PKWMQTPLGRMFFTF

-2017 RRAAQRQ
+2017 RKAAQRQ

-2045 AVSTIATM
+2045 AASTLATM
-2053 LNALFGDDDEPFDFD
+2053 IAALFGDDDEPYDFD
-2068 AEMREFFGEAL
+2068 AEMREFLGEAL
-2079 YKGAFNYVTNLEVA
+2079 YKGAFNYITNLEVA
-2093 NRAGIATDLLF
+2093 NRAGIASDLLF
-2104 RDDPRGVAEHGYVL
+2104 RDDPKGVAEHGYVL

-2131 AVNTGNA
+2131 AVNVGNA
-2138 FNMFSDGNVGRA
+2138 ANMFSDGHTERA
-2150 IESLSP
+2150 IESILP
-2156 SFLRNGIK
+2156 GFLRNGLK
-2164 GTRYLVEGATTLK
+2164 GARYMVEGATTLK

-2187 YNSLMQVIGFSPAD
+2187 YNSLMQMIGFSPAD

-2214 YEREVNARRTK
+2214 YEREVNARRVK

-2231 MAYQAGDTEMM
+2231 MAQHAGDTEMM

-2248 IADFNE
+2248 IASFNE
-2254 TVPAKRITGDTLRRS
+2254 AIPAKRITGDTLRRS

-2298 FDDDDEE
+2298 FDDEE

>member
-1 MDLARVLQALK
+1 
-12 NADAAGD
+12 
-19 TAAAQQLARLAQQMA
+19 
-34 QPVQPAAPEFKPDYT
+34 
-49 TGEMLSKAV
+49 
-58 TRGTKR
+58 
-64 IGSTF
+64 
-69 GDLLPAMGASALGF
+69 MGASALGF
-83 DEYAQ
+83 NEYAQ

-101 EQKYAPQYRGTQDV
+101 ERNYAPQYRGTQDV

-138 ALVPGLGAGALA
+138 ALVPGLGAGAIA

-189 QMEPGVAA
+189 KMEPGVAA

-221 LKAGIIE
+221 LKVGIIE
-228 KVLEKSGMDKALL
+228 KVLEKSGMDKGLL

-246 GMVKGVGAEG
+246 GMAKGVGGEG

-309 EAGRNRAE
+309 EAGRAAAQRREEYAQALE
-317 RLRAEAAELERQGQF
+317 KRGDRQAAAE
-332 ERAEQVRL
+332 VRR

-370 AAEPTETLAKT
+370 AEEPTAAGSKT

-387 EMFTAEGELAPGMT
+387 EMFTAEGELAPGMA

-422 AAQLKEDQKALKDA
+422 AAQIKEDQKALKDA
-436 LAGLTATPKNLVD
+436 LAGLTATPTDLVS

-478 EQSAP
+478 VQSAP
-483 PLQAQPTTTPTLA
+483 PVQAQPTTTPTVTPPA
-496 PQIAPAA
+496 PVIQPV
-503 PAVEPVVV
+503 VEPVAE
-511 SAPEPLT
+511 S
-518 IDTLPT
+518 TL
-524 AIGADK
+524 IGADK
-530 DGLKAFGKT
+530 DSLKAFGKT

-619 GAAGPIAAPGP
+619 DATGPIAAPGP
-630 TEAPERSGV
+630 TETSERSGV
-639 VPAGEPAGAVA
+639 VSTEEPAGAVA
-650 VGEGPQPRALTERQ
+650 VGEGPQPGTLTE
-664 QRIQFGKALGAA
+664 
-676 QSYPGSLQGRV
+676 
-687 NLPAQ
+687 
-692 KAAVKGDFMGVVNAL
+692 
-707 EKSKNATVAEI
+707 E
-718 ARRAKGL
+718 
-725 GTKIQIDDTAG
+725 GTT
-736 ETYEG
+736 
-741 RSALQDQMSIDGAK
+741 
-755 MHLDALSKLRELA
+755 
-768 NTVDQ
+768 
-773 LPDGAALPYS
+773 
-783 IASTPVPAIQNGEE
+783 NGPQ
-797 MVAPLQLR
+797 A
-805 NIAENNNS
+805 
-813 MFSPLGLP
+813 
-821 GEPKLR
+821 
-827 TKEDFKALLD
+827 
-837 AFERT
+837 
-842 TQELGEDKLRL
+842 
-853 TSTASSI
+853 
-860 QQGVA
+860 
-865 GKYDA
+865 
-870 DTNTISIPEYFAKD
+870 
-884 EAVLAHEIVHA
+884 
-895 QVLDA
+895 
-900 VASPTKEQRP
+900 
-910 AVERLGKLYD
+910 
-920 HVKKIVDERAKAD
+920 
-933 EFFRTPYGTASQQEF
+933 
-948 IAEGLSN
+948 
-955 PDFQYLL
+955 
-962 SRIPYE
+962 
-968 NSTIWD
+968 
-974 NFVEAIA
+974 
-981 KLLGLKN
+981 
-988 DNALTELLTVY
+988 
-999 SDLTKGAPSGTQA
+999 TQA
-1012 PQTQQTKTQGQ
+1012 VQAETQGQ
-1023 EPAPAKPVGKR
+1023 EPAPAEPVGKR
-1034 AATDLKK
+1034 AATDIKK
-1041 AEEGRVK
+1041 AEQGRIDAK
-1048 AQREQNE
+1048 REQNA
-1055 FIRENDQRVDD
+1055 FIAGNDQRVDD
-1066 LLTGRL
+1066 ILTGRL

-1091 RDTQA
+1091 RDTNA

-1123 QKAKNAQ
+1123 QKAKNEQ

-1136 DAIAATD
+1136 DAIAGTD
-1143 PNANQMLGALRQMSP
+1143 PNANQMLGALRSMSP
-1158 QQRDTLLS
+1158 QQRDTLIS
-1166 QMNKQGFDA
+1166 QMNKQAFDA
-1175 FEAEAKARVAAIK
+1175 FDAEAKARVAAVK
-1188 QEKSASRTETDTA
+1188 QEKSESRTEADTA
-1201 QEIGDEE
+1201 QEIGEAE
-1208 LEALANTFNERFFQE
+1208 LEALANTISDRVFEE
-1223 TGKRIFLPKFVG
+1223 TGKRVFLPKFVG
-1235 PEFDNTDR
+1235 PEFNNTDR

-1275 SLNLSTKIVV
+1275 SLNLTTKIVV

-1311 NAHTLVH
+1311 NAHTFIH

-1332 NHPLTKQFAKFF
+1332 NHPLTKQFVKFF
-1344 DQMQNRLG
+1344 NQMQDRLG
-1352 AAYGAQNLQEFAAEL
+1352 AAYGAQDLQEFAAEL

-1377 KTIKTPRSE
+1377 KSIKTPRSE

-1403 KSAFDTGLDFIN
+1403 KSAYDTGLNFIN

-1421 GNVEANAADKMFL
+1421 GDVEANAADKMFL

-1455 MIDRTR
+1455 MIESAR
-1461 NTLSNAR
+1461 NALSNAR

-1489 KNELPSIQKLLN
+1489 KKELPSIQTLLN

-1509 QESMIK
+1509 QEAMIK
-1515 DINTKYKDMV
+1515 DVNTKYKDMV
-1525 KVQQK
+1525 AVQQK

-1545 RLKSVDILDPNFKT
+1545 RLAEVDPLKAHILRDIRPEVWDKM
-1559 SPSNINDYQNLKQA
+1559 SGSAKQSFLA
-1573 FTALPKEVQDVY
+1573 SEKEREVAYKKIKDRFDVLPKEVRDVY
-1585 RTIRKD
+1585 STIRKD

-1600 KVLLNAAGSV
+1600 KVLLDAAGGV
-1610 SPSLAKRLSL
+1610 SPSLAKRLTL

-1625 KRVTAYV
+1625 KRVIAYV

-1706 LKKQGATQAQIDG
+1706 LKQQGASQAQIDS

-1837 NLTSLPMMVWPLIG
+1837 NLTSLPMMVWPMIG
-1851 GRFGF
+1851 GKFGF

-1877 PKYKNLYNTLT
+1877 PKYKNLYNTLM

-1910 EFNSLKARI
+1910 DFVGLKARI
-1919 LDGLSIPLSVTE
+1919 LDGLAMPLAATE
-1931 RYNRATTA
+1931 RFNRASTA

-1948 SGMKED
+1948 SGMNEAD
-1954 AAVQYALTTVK
+1954 SVQYALTTVK

-1976 PRWMQTPLGRMFFTF
+1976 PKWMQTPLGRMFFTF

-2017 RRAAQRQ
+2017 RKAAQRQ

-2045 AVSTIATM
+2045 AASTLATM
-2053 LNALFGDDDEPFDFD
+2053 IAALFGDDDEPYDFD
-2068 AEMREFFGEAL
+2068 AEMREFLGEAL
-2079 YKGAFNYVTNLEVA
+2079 YKGAFNYITNLEVA
-2093 NRAGIATDLLF
+2093 NRAGIASDLLF
-2104 RDDPRGVAEHGYVL
+2104 RDDPKGVAEHGYVL

-2131 AVNTGNA
+2131 AVNAGNA
-2138 FNMFSDGNVGRA
+2138 ANMLSDGHTERA
-2150 IESLSP
+2150 IETILP
-2156 SFLRNGIK
+2156 SFLRNGLK
-2164 GTRYLVEGATTLK
+2164 GARYMVEGATTLK

-2187 YNSLMQVIGFSPAD
+2187 YNSLMQMIGFSPAD

-2231 MAYQAGDTEMM
+2231 MAQHAGDTEMM
-2242 STAREK
+2242 GVAREK

-2254 TVPAKRITGDTLRRS
+2254 AIPAKRITGDTLRRS

-2298 FDDDDEE
+2298 FDDDDE

>member
-19 TAAAQQLARLAQQMA
+19 TAAAQQLAQLAQQMSQPA
-34 QPVQPAAPEFKPDYT
+34 QPVAPEFKRDYT

-58 TRGTKR
+58 TRGAKQ
-64 IGSTF
+64 IGSAF
-69 GDLLPAMGASALGF
+69 GDVLPAMGASALGF
-83 DEYAQ
+83 DDYAQ
-88 RQLGEAAETEAEI
+88 RQMGEAAETRAEI
-101 EQKYAPQYRGTQDV
+101 ERNYAPQYRGTQDV
-115 TGLGSALGFG
+115 TGLGSALGFAA
-125 LETIAEQVPNIAT
+125 ETIAEQVPNIAT
-138 ALVPGLGAGALA
+138 ALVPGLGAAALA
-150 ARAGAGLAGRA
+150 TRAGLGVAGRA

-189 QMEPGVAA
+189 KMEPGVAA

-221 LKAGIIE
+221 LKVGIIE
-228 KVLEKSGMDKALL
+228 KVLEKSGMDKGLL

-246 GMVKGVGAEG
+246 GMAKGVGGEG
-256 LTEGAQESINI
+256 LTEGAQEGINI

-309 EAGRNRAE
+309 EAARAGAE
-317 RLRAEAAELERQGQF
+317 RREAYAQALEERGDRQAAAE
-332 ERAEQVRL
+332 VRR

-365 SPLPV
+365 TGLMPT
-370 AAEPTETLAKT
+370 AEPTAPESKS

-422 AAQLKEDQKALKDA
+422 AAQIKEDQKALKDA

-449 LAKTPPP
+449 LAKQPSP

-478 EQSAP
+478 VQSAP
-483 PLQAQPTTTPTLA
+483 PLQAQPTTTSTVTPAA
-496 PQIAPAA
+496 PVVEPVAGTAPAAPVVTTAA
-503 PAVEPVVV
+503 PAVEPVVIK
-511 SAPEPLT
+511 APEPLT
-518 IDTLPT
+518 IDTLPPV
-524 AIGADK
+524 IGADK

-539 FGIGHTAKILRADGP
+539 FGIGPTAKILRADGP

-566 AEVRAVL
+566 AEVRTVL
-573 EAYASGKPAV
+573 ETYASGKPAV

-607 VTEPVGASPELA
+607 VTEPVGASTELA
-619 GAAGPIAAPGP
+619 DAAGPIAAPGP
-630 TEAPERSGV
+630 IKAPERGGV
-639 VPAGEPAGAVA
+639 VSAGEPAEAVA
-650 VGEGPQPRALTERQ
+650 GGEGSQPGALIDYLDKRNALMVKLDELIQQGEDLLTE
-664 QRIQFGKALGAA
+664 K
-676 QSYPGSLQGRV
+676 
-687 NLPAQ
+687 
-692 KAAVKGDFMGVVNAL
+692 
-707 EKSKNATVAEI
+707 
-718 ARRAKGL
+718 
-725 GTKIQIDDTAG
+725 
-736 ETYEG
+736 
-741 RSALQDQMSIDGAK
+741 
-755 MHLDALSKLRELA
+755 
-768 NTVDQ
+768 
-773 LPDGAALPYS
+773 
-783 IASTPVPAIQNGEE
+783 
-797 MVAPLQLR
+797 
-805 NIAENNNS
+805 
-813 MFSPLGLP
+813 
-821 GEPKLR
+821 
-827 TKEDFKALLD
+827 
-837 AFERT
+837 
-842 TQELGEDKLRL
+842 DKLRDKGIQEGKGGSEYL
-853 TSTASSI
+853 NEINEVEKQRQASNAEFDETI
-860 QQGVA
+860 KQI
-865 GKYDA
+865 DA
-870 DTNTISIPEYFAKD
+870 
-884 EAVLAHEIVHA
+884 
-895 QVLDA
+895 LDA
-900 VASPTKEQRP
+900 
-910 AVERLGKLYD
+910 
-920 HVKKIVDERAKAD
+920 ERAA
-933 EFFRTPYGTASQQEF
+933 
-948 IAEGLSN
+948 
-955 PDFQYLL
+955 
-962 SRIPYE
+962 
-968 NSTIWD
+968 
-974 NFVEAIA
+974 
-981 KLLGLKN
+981 
-988 DNALTELLTVY
+988 
-999 SDLTKGAPSGTQA
+999 TKGTTNGPQATQA
-1012 PQTQQTKTQGQ
+1012 IEAETQGQ
-1023 EPAPAKPVGKR
+1023 EPAPAEPVGKR
-1034 AATDLKK
+1034 AATDIKK
-1041 AEEGRVK
+1041 AEQGRIDAK
-1048 AQREQNE
+1048 REQNE
-1055 FIRENDQRVDD
+1055 FIAGNDQRVDD
-1066 LLTGRL
+1066 ILTGRL

-1091 RDTQA
+1091 RDTEA

-1110 RLQSVVAKAQEPN
+1110 RLQGVVAKAQEPN

-1130 SLQQIT
+1130 SLKQIT
-1136 DAIAATD
+1136 DAIAAAD
-1143 PNANQMLGALRQMSP
+1143 PNANQMLGALRQMST
-1158 QQRDTLLS
+1158 QQRDTLIS

-1175 FEAEAKARVAAIK
+1175 FDAQAKARVAAVK

-1223 TGKRIFLPKFVG
+1223 TGKRIFLPKFIG

-1275 SLNLSTKIVV
+1275 SLNLTTKIVI

-1311 NAHTLVH
+1311 NSHTFVH

-1332 NHPLTKQFAKFF
+1332 NHPLTKQFVKFF

-1352 AAYGAQNLQEFAAEL
+1352 AAYGAQDLQEFAAEL

-1377 KTIKTPRSE
+1377 KSIKTPRSE

-1403 KSAFDTGLDFIN
+1403 KSAFDTGLNFIN

-1421 GNVEANAADKMFL
+1421 GDVEANAADKMFQ

-1455 MIDRTR
+1455 MIESTR
-1461 NTLSNAR
+1461 NALSNAR
-1468 ESGLAQAAFGLL
+1468 ESGVAQAAFGLL

-1489 KNELPSIQKLLN
+1489 KKELPSIQKLLN

-1509 QESMIK
+1509 QEAMIK
-1515 DINTKYKDMV
+1515 DVNTKYKDMV
-1525 KVQQK
+1525 AAQQK
-1530 YPEAM
+1530 YPQAM

-1600 KVLLNAAGSV
+1600 KVLLNAAGGV
-1610 SPSLAKRLSL
+1610 SPSLAKRLTL

-1625 KRVTAYV
+1625 KRVVGYV

-1647 ATGERT
+1647 VTGERT

-1699 LAEVMAG
+1699 LAEVMTG
-1706 LKKQGATQAQIDG
+1706 LKQQGATQAQIDS

-1775 NAVSEIAAQAQNAND
+1775 NAVSEISAQAQNAND

-1803 SEFFHNPNYNT
+1803 SEFFHNPNFNT

-1837 NLTSLPMMVWPLIG
+1837 NLTSLPMLVWPMIG
-1851 GRFGF
+1851 GKFGF

-1866 GKVAMNDWSKN
+1866 GKVATNDWSKN

-1910 EFNSLKARI
+1910 EFNSLKAKI
-1919 LDGLSIPLSVTE
+1919 LDGLSIPLAVTE
-1931 RYNRATTA
+1931 KYNRATTA

-1948 SGMKED
+1948 SGMNEND
-1954 AAVQYALTTVK
+1954 AVQYALTTVK
-1965 DIHTSGLAATG
+1965 DVHTSGLAATG
-1976 PRWMQTPLGRMFFTF
+1976 PRWMQTGLGRMFFTF
-1991 KSFVWNSAFVM
+1991 KSFVWNSAFIM
-2002 ARAFHQAYKGESPEV
+2002 ARAFHQAYAGESPAV
-2017 RRAAQRQ
+2017 RKAAQRQ
-2024 LLGTVGMATAFAGAK
+2024 LIGTVGMATAFAGAK

-2045 AVSTIATM
+2045 AASTLATM
-2053 LNALFGDDDEPFDFD
+2053 IAALFGDDDEPFDFD
-2068 AEMREFFGEAL
+2068 TEMREFFGEAL
-2079 YKGAFNYVTNLEVA
+2079 YKGAFNYVTNLELA

-2104 RDDPRGVAEHGYVL
+2104 RDDPKGVAEHGYVL

-2138 FNMFSDGNVGRA
+2138 FNMFSEGNVGRA
-2150 IESLSP
+2150 IETLSP

-2164 GTRYLVEGATTLK
+2164 GTRYLIEGATTLK

-2201 LSSTYEKVSSAKG
+2201 LSNTYEKISAAKG
-2214 YEREVNARRTK
+2214 YEREINARRTK

-2231 MAYQAGDTEMM
+2231 MAQHAGDTEMM
-2242 STAREK
+2242 GMAREK

-2254 TVPAKRITGDTLRRS
+2254 AVPAKRITGDTLRRS

-2298 FDDDDEE
+2298 FDDEE

>member
-1 MDLARVLQALK
+1 
-12 NADAAGD
+12 
-19 TAAAQQLARLAQQMA
+19 
-34 QPVQPAAPEFKPDYT
+34 
-49 TGEMLSKAV
+49 
-58 TRGTKR
+58 
-64 IGSTF
+64 
-69 GDLLPAMGASALGF
+69 
-83 DEYAQ
+83 
-88 RQLGEAAETEAEI
+88 
-101 EQKYAPQYRGTQDV
+101 
-115 TGLGSALGFG
+115 
-125 LETIAEQVPNIAT
+125 
-138 ALVPGLGAGALA
+138 
-150 ARAGAGLAGRA
+150 
-161 AAVNAGTFLGSYSQ
+161 
-175 TAPEVFQNVYETTG
+175 
-189 QMEPGVAA
+189 MEPGVAA

-221 LKAGIIE
+221 LKVGIIE
-228 KVLEKSGMDKALL
+228 KVLEKSGMDKGLL

-246 GMVKGVGAEG
+246 GMAKGVGGEG

-309 EAGRNRAE
+309 EAGRAAAQRREEYAQALE
-317 RLRAEAAELERQGQF
+317 KRGDRQAAAE
-332 ERAEQVRL
+332 VRR

-370 AAEPTETLAKT
+370 AEEPTAAGSKT

-387 EMFTAEGELAPGMT
+387 EMFTAEGELAPGMA

-422 AAQLKEDQKALKDA
+422 AAQIKEDQKALKDA
-436 LAGLTATPKNLVD
+436 LAGLTATPTDLVS

-478 EQSAP
+478 VQSAP
-483 PLQAQPTTTPTLA
+483 PVQAQPTTTPTVTPPA
-496 PQIAPAA
+496 PVIQPV
-503 PAVEPVVV
+503 VEPVAE
-511 SAPEPLT
+511 S
-518 IDTLPT
+518 TL
-524 AIGADK
+524 IGADK
-530 DGLKAFGKT
+530 DSLKAFGKT

-619 GAAGPIAAPGP
+619 DATGPIAAPGP
-630 TEAPERSGV
+630 TETSERSGV
-639 VPAGEPAGAVA
+639 VSTEEPAGAVA
-650 VGEGPQPRALTERQ
+650 VGEGPQPGTLTE
-664 QRIQFGKALGAA
+664 
-676 QSYPGSLQGRV
+676 
-687 NLPAQ
+687 
-692 KAAVKGDFMGVVNAL
+692 
-707 EKSKNATVAEI
+707 E
-718 ARRAKGL
+718 
-725 GTKIQIDDTAG
+725 GTT
-736 ETYEG
+736 
-741 RSALQDQMSIDGAK
+741 
-755 MHLDALSKLRELA
+755 
-768 NTVDQ
+768 
-773 LPDGAALPYS
+773 
-783 IASTPVPAIQNGEE
+783 NGPQ
-797 MVAPLQLR
+797 A
-805 NIAENNNS
+805 
-813 MFSPLGLP
+813 
-821 GEPKLR
+821 
-827 TKEDFKALLD
+827 
-837 AFERT
+837 
-842 TQELGEDKLRL
+842 
-853 TSTASSI
+853 
-860 QQGVA
+860 
-865 GKYDA
+865 
-870 DTNTISIPEYFAKD
+870 
-884 EAVLAHEIVHA
+884 
-895 QVLDA
+895 
-900 VASPTKEQRP
+900 
-910 AVERLGKLYD
+910 
-920 HVKKIVDERAKAD
+920 
-933 EFFRTPYGTASQQEF
+933 
-948 IAEGLSN
+948 
-955 PDFQYLL
+955 
-962 SRIPYE
+962 
-968 NSTIWD
+968 
-974 NFVEAIA
+974 
-981 KLLGLKN
+981 
-988 DNALTELLTVY
+988 
-999 SDLTKGAPSGTQA
+999 TQA
-1012 PQTQQTKTQGQ
+1012 VQAETQGQ
-1023 EPAPAKPVGKR
+1023 EPAPAEPVGKR
-1034 AATDLKK
+1034 AATDIKK
-1041 AEEGRVK
+1041 AEQGRIDAK
-1048 AQREQNE
+1048 REQNA
-1055 FIRENDQRVDD
+1055 FIAGNDQRVDD
-1066 LLTGRL
+1066 ILTGRL

-1091 RDTQA
+1091 RDTNA

-1123 QKAKNAQ
+1123 QKAKNEQ

-1136 DAIAATD
+1136 DAIAGTD
-1143 PNANQMLGALRQMSP
+1143 PNANQMLGALRSMSP
-1158 QQRDTLLS
+1158 QQRDTLIS
-1166 QMNKQGFDA
+1166 QMNKQAFDA
-1175 FEAEAKARVAAIK
+1175 FDAEAKARVAAVK
-1188 QEKSASRTETDTA
+1188 QEKSESRTEADTA
-1201 QEIGDEE
+1201 QEIGEAE
-1208 LEALANTFNERFFQE
+1208 LEALANTISDRVFEE
-1223 TGKRIFLPKFVG
+1223 TGKRVFLPKFVG
-1235 PEFDNTDR
+1235 PEFNNTDR

-1275 SLNLSTKIVV
+1275 SLNLTTKIVV

-1311 NAHTLVH
+1311 NAHTFIH

-1332 NHPLTKQFAKFF
+1332 NHPLTKQFVKFF
-1344 DQMQNRLG
+1344 NQMQDRLG
-1352 AAYGAQNLQEFAAEL
+1352 AAYGAQDLQEFAAEL

-1377 KTIKTPRSE
+1377 KSIKTPRSE

-1403 KSAFDTGLDFIN
+1403 KSAYDTGLNFIN

-1421 GNVEANAADKMFL
+1421 GDVEANAADKMFL

-1455 MIDRTR
+1455 MIESAR
-1461 NTLSNAR
+1461 NALSNAR

-1489 KNELPSIQKLLN
+1489 KKELPSIQTLLN

-1509 QESMIK
+1509 QEAMIK
-1515 DINTKYKDMV
+1515 DVNTKYKDMV
-1525 KVQQK
+1525 AVQQK

-1545 RLKSVDILDPNFKT
+1545 RLAEVDPLKAHILRDIRPEVWDKMSV
-1559 SPSNINDYQNLKQA
+1559 SAKQSFLA
-1573 FTALPKEVQDVY
+1573 SEKEREVAYKKIKDRFDVLPKEVRDVY
-1585 RTIRKD
+1585 STIRKD

-1600 KVLLNAAGSV
+1600 KVLLDAAGGV
-1610 SPSLAKRLSL
+1610 SPSLAKRLTL

-1625 KRVTAYV
+1625 KRVIAYV

-1706 LKKQGATQAQIDG
+1706 LKQQGASQAQIDS

-1837 NLTSLPMMVWPLIG
+1837 NLTSLPMMVWPMIG
-1851 GRFGF
+1851 GKFGF

-1877 PKYKNLYNTLT
+1877 PKYKNLYNTLM

-1910 EFNSLKARI
+1910 DFVGLKARI
-1919 LDGLSIPLSVTE
+1919 LDGLAMPLAATE
-1931 RYNRATTA
+1931 RFNRASTA

-1948 SGMKED
+1948 SGMNEAD
-1954 AAVQYALTTVK
+1954 SVQYALTTVK

-1976 PRWMQTPLGRMFFTF
+1976 PKWMQTPLGRMFFTF

-2017 RRAAQRQ
+2017 RKAAQRQ

-2045 AVSTIATM
+2045 AASTLATM
-2053 LNALFGDDDEPFDFD
+2053 IAALFGDDDEPYDFD
-2068 AEMREFFGEAL
+2068 AEMREFLGEAL
-2079 YKGAFNYVTNLEVA
+2079 YKGAFNYITNLEVA
-2093 NRAGIATDLLF
+2093 NRAGIASDLLF
-2104 RDDPRGVAEHGYVL
+2104 RDDPKGVAEHGYVL

-2131 AVNTGNA
+2131 AVNAGNA
-2138 FNMFSDGNVGRA
+2138 ANMLSDGHTERA
-2150 IESLSP
+2150 IETILP
-2156 SFLRNGIK
+2156 SFLRNGLK
-2164 GTRYLVEGATTLK
+2164 GARYMVEGATTLK

-2187 YNSLMQVIGFSPAD
+2187 YNSLMQMIGFSPAD

-2231 MAYQAGDTEMM
+2231 MAQHAGDTEMM
-2242 STAREK
+2242 GVAREK

-2254 TVPAKRITGDTLRRS
+2254 AIPAKRITGDTLRRS

-2298 FDDDDEE
+2298 FDDDDE

>member
-19 TAAAQQLARLAQQMA
+19 TAAARQLAQLAQQMS
-34 QPVQPAAPEFKPDYT
+34 QPAQPAAPEFKRDYT

-58 TRGTKR
+58 SRGTKR
-64 IGSTF
+64 IGSAF

-83 DEYAQ
+83 NEYAQ

-101 EQKYAPQYRGTQDV
+101 ERKYAPQYRGTQDV

-138 ALVPGLGAGALA
+138 ALVPGLGAGAIA

-175 TAPEVFQNVYETTG
+175 AAPEVFQNIYETSG
-189 QMEPGVAA
+189 KMEPGVAA

-221 LKAGIIE
+221 LKVGIIE
-228 KVLEKSGMDKALL
+228 KVLEKSGMDKGLL

-246 GMVKGVGAEG
+246 GMAKGVGAEG

-267 AAERFVAENPEVFG
+267 AAERFVAENPQVFG

-309 EAGRNRAE
+309 EAARNRAE

-332 ERAEQVRL
+332 ERAEQVRR
-340 QSAEIEAAQAQDPQ
+340 QSAEIEAAQTQDPQ

-365 SPLPV
+365 TGLMPT
-370 AAEPTETLAKT
+370 AEPTATESKS

-387 EMFTAEGELAPGMT
+387 EMFTAEGALAPGME

-412 NRERQAQQRE
+412 NRERQAKQRE
-422 AAQLKEDQKALKDA
+422 ETQLKEDQKALKDA
-436 LAGLTATPKNLVD
+436 LAELTATPKNLVD

-461 MQAQGEMDALAA
+461 MQAQSEMDALAA

-478 EQSAP
+478 EQPAP
-483 PLQAQPTTTPTLA
+483 TPTVA
-496 PQIAPAA
+496 PAAPVVEPAA

-511 SAPEPLT
+511 KAPEPLT

-619 GAAGPIAAPGP
+619 DTTGPIAAPGP
-630 TEAPERSGV
+630 AETSERSGV
-639 VPAGEPAGAVA
+639 VSTEEPAGSVA
-650 VGEGPQPRALTERQ
+650 VGEGPQPGTLTE
-664 QRIQFGKALGAA
+664 
-676 QSYPGSLQGRV
+676 
-687 NLPAQ
+687 
-692 KAAVKGDFMGVVNAL
+692 
-707 EKSKNATVAEI
+707 
-718 ARRAKGL
+718 
-725 GTKIQIDDTAG
+725 G
-736 ETYEG
+736 ET
-741 RSALQDQMSIDGAK
+741 L
-755 MHLDALSKLRELA
+755 
-768 NTVDQ
+768 
-773 LPDGAALPYS
+773 
-783 IASTPVPAIQNGEE
+783 
-797 MVAPLQLR
+797 
-805 NIAENNNS
+805 
-813 MFSPLGLP
+813 
-821 GEPKLR
+821 
-827 TKEDFKALLD
+827 
-837 AFERT
+837 
-842 TQELGEDKLRL
+842 
-853 TSTASSI
+853 
-860 QQGVA
+860 
-865 GKYDA
+865 
-870 DTNTISIPEYFAKD
+870 
-884 EAVLAHEIVHA
+884 
-895 QVLDA
+895 
-900 VASPTKEQRP
+900 
-910 AVERLGKLYD
+910 
-920 HVKKIVDERAKAD
+920 
-933 EFFRTPYGTASQQEF
+933 
-948 IAEGLSN
+948 
-955 PDFQYLL
+955 
-962 SRIPYE
+962 
-968 NSTIWD
+968 
-974 NFVEAIA
+974 
-981 KLLGLKN
+981 
-988 DNALTELLTVY
+988 
-999 SDLTKGAPSGTQA
+999 GTQA
-1012 PQTQQTKTQGQ
+1012 SETIQAETQGQ
-1023 EPAPAKPVGKR
+1023 EPAPAEPVGKR
-1034 AATDLKK
+1034 AATDIKK
-1041 AEEGRVK
+1041 AEQGRIDAK
-1048 AQREQNE
+1048 REQNE
-1055 FIRENDQRVDD
+1055 FIDGNDQRIDD
-1066 LLTGRL
+1066 ILTGRL

-1110 RLQSVVAKAQEPN
+1110 RLQGVVAKAQEPN

-1136 DAIAATD
+1136 DAIASTD
-1143 PNANQMLGALRQMSP
+1143 PNANQMLGALRSMSP
-1158 QQRDTLLS
+1158 QQRDTLIS
-1166 QMNKQGFDA
+1166 QINKQALDA
-1175 FEAEAKARVAAIK
+1175 FDAEAKARVAAVK
-1188 QEKSASRTETDTA
+1188 QEKAESRTESSTEEEPLPEAYLDDLLDKIVVARYGEEKA
-1201 QEIGDEE
+1201 Q
-1208 LEALANTFNERFFQE
+1208 
-1223 TGKRIFLPKFVG
+1223 FLKDKKYFSPKFVG
-1235 PEFDNTDR
+1235 PEFNNTDR

-1260 QTSSPAIKHVLRKLR
+1260 QISNPAIKHVLRKLR
-1275 SLNLSTKIVV
+1275 SLNLNTKIVI

-1305 SPEFGL
+1305 HPEFGL
-1311 NAHTLVH
+1311 NAHTFIH
-1318 EYTHAAISKVLANP
+1318 EYVHAAISKVLANP
-1332 NHPLTKQFAKFF
+1332 NHPLTKQFVKFF

-1352 AAYGAQNLQEFAAEL
+1352 AAYGAQDLQEFAAEL

-1377 KTIKTPRSE
+1377 KSIKTPRSE

-1403 KSAFDTGLDFIN
+1403 KSAFDTGLNFIN

-1421 GNVEANAADKMFL
+1421 GDMEANAADKMFQ
-1434 GMGDFKAVSNIGNAM
+1434 GMGNFAAVSNIGNAM

-1455 MIDRTR
+1455 MIESTR
-1461 NTLSNAR
+1461 NALSNAR

-1489 KNELPSIQKLLN
+1489 KKELPSIQTLLN

-1509 QESMIK
+1509 QEAMIK
-1515 DINTKYKDMV
+1515 DVNAKYKDMV
-1525 KVQQK
+1525 AVQQK
-1530 YPEAM
+1530 YPAAM

-1573 FTALPKEVQDVY
+1573 FTALPDEVQDVY

-1600 KVLLNAAGSV
+1600 KVLMTAANGV

-1625 KRVTAYV
+1625 KRAVAYV

-1667 DQMLAPKGIQ
+1667 DQMLTPKGIQ

-1699 LAEVMAG
+1699 LAEVMTG
-1706 LKKQGATQAQIDG
+1706 LKQQGATQAQIDS

-1803 SEFFHNPNYNT
+1803 SEFFHNPNFNT

-1837 NLTSLPMMVWPLIG
+1837 NLTSLPMLVWPMIG
-1851 GRFGF
+1851 GKFGF

-1866 GKVAMNDWSKN
+1866 GKVATNDWSKN
-1877 PKYKNLYNTLT
+1877 PRYKNLYDTLT

-1910 EFNSLKARI
+1910 EFNSVKAKI
-1919 LDGLSIPLSVTE
+1919 LDGLSIPLAVTE
-1931 RYNRATTA
+1931 KYNRATTA

-1948 SGMKED
+1948 SGMSEND
-1954 AAVQYALTTVK
+1954 SVQYALTTVK

-1976 PRWMQTPLGRMFFTF
+1976 PRWMQTGLGRMFFTF
-1991 KSFVWNSAFVM
+1991 KSFVWNSAFIM
-2002 ARAFHQAYKGESPEV
+2002 ARAFHQAYKGESPAV
-2017 RRAAQRQ
+2017 RKAAQRQ

-2045 AVSTIATM
+2045 AVSTMATM
-2053 LNALFGDDDEPFDFD
+2053 LNALFGDEDEPFDFD

-2079 YKGAFNYVTNLEVA
+2079 YKGAFNYFTNLELA
-2093 NRAGIATDLLF
+2093 NRAGIANDLLF
-2104 RDDPRGVAEHGYVL
+2104 RDDPKGIADHGYVL

-2150 IESLSP
+2150 IETLSP

-2201 LSSTYEKVSSAKG
+2201 LSSTYEKLSSAKG
-2214 YEREVNARRTK
+2214 YEREINARRTK

-2231 MAYQAGDTEMM
+2231 MAQHAGDMEMM
-2242 STAREK
+2242 GVAREK

-2298 FDDDDEE
+2298 FDDDDE

>member
-19 TAAAQQLARLAQQMA
+19 TAAAQQLAQLAQQMA
-34 QPVQPAAPEFKPDYT
+34 QPVQPAAPEFKRDYT

-64 IGSTF
+64 IGSAF

-267 AAERFVAENPEVFG
+267 AAERFVAENPQVFG

-309 EAGRNRAE
+309 EAGRAGAQRREEYAQALE
-317 RLRAEAAELERQGQF
+317 KRGDRQAAAE
-332 ERAEQVRL
+332 VRR

-365 SPLPV
+365 TGLMPT
-370 AAEPTETLAKT
+370 AEPTETLAKT

-483 PLQAQPTTTPTLA
+483 PLQAQPTTTPTVTPPA
-496 PQIAPAA
+496 PVAEST
-503 PAVEPVVV
+503 V
-511 SAPEPLT
+511 
-518 IDTLPT
+518 
-524 AIGADK
+524 IGADK

-539 FGIGHTAKILRADGP
+539 FGIGPTARILRADGP

-573 EAYASGKPAV
+573 EAYASGTPAV

-619 GAAGPIAAPGP
+619 GAAGPITAPGP

-650 VGEGPQPRALTERQ
+650 VGEGPQPGTLTTDEAY
-664 QRIQFGKALGAA
+664 IQ
-676 QSYPGSLQGRV
+676 
-687 NLPAQ
+687 NLESRFLSDKEYTA
-692 KAAVKGDFMGVVNAL
+692 NL
-707 EKSKNATVAEI
+707 EKRQELISKMDALAKEEDQVGSELFDLAPSQQQDSPLRQKLNDLNAQTNQVLA
-718 ARRAKGL
+718 
-725 GTKIQIDDTAG
+725 QID
-736 ETYEG
+736 E
-741 RSALQDQMSIDGAK
+741 
-755 MHLDALSKLRELA
+755 LDA
-768 NTVDQ
+768 
-773 LPDGAALPYS
+773 
-783 IASTPVPAIQNGEE
+783 
-797 MVAPLQLR
+797 
-805 NIAENNNS
+805 
-813 MFSPLGLP
+813 
-821 GEPKLR
+821 
-827 TKEDFKALLD
+827 
-837 AFERT
+837 
-842 TQELGEDKLRL
+842 
-853 TSTASSI
+853 
-860 QQGVA
+860 
-865 GKYDA
+865 
-870 DTNTISIPEYFAKD
+870 
-884 EAVLAHEIVHA
+884 
-895 QVLDA
+895 
-900 VASPTKEQRP
+900 
-910 AVERLGKLYD
+910 
-920 HVKKIVDERAKAD
+920 KIVK
-933 EFFRTPYGTASQQEF
+933 
-948 IAEGLSN
+948 
-955 PDFQYLL
+955 
-962 SRIPYE
+962 
-968 NSTIWD
+968 ST
-974 NFVEAIA
+974 E
-981 KLLGLKN
+981 
-988 DNALTELLTVY
+988 TQ
-999 SDLTKGAPSGTQA
+999 GAPSGTQA

-1110 RLQSVVAKAQEPN
+1110 RLQGVVAKAQEPN

-1175 FEAEAKARVAAIK
+1175 FETEAKARVAAIK

-1332 NHPLTKQFAKFF
+1332 NHPLTKQFSKFF

-1573 FTALPKEVQDVY
+1573 FSTLPKEVQDVY

-1688 FGGESLPPTHF
+1688 FSGESLPPTHF

-1775 NAVSEIAAQAQNAND
+1775 NAVSEISAQAQNAND

-1837 NLTSLPMMVWPLIG
+1837 NLTSLPMMVWPMIG
-1851 GRFGF
+1851 GKFGF

-1877 PKYKNLYNTLT
+1877 PKYKNLYDTLT

-1976 PRWMQTPLGRMFFTF
+1976 PRWMQTGLGRMFFTF

-2045 AVSTIATM
+2045 AVSTMATM

-2231 MAYQAGDTEMM
+2231 MAYQAGDTEMIGV
-2242 STAREK
+2242 AREK